1 MLGEDH
7 ELDGLAADMA
17 DGTVSRGR
25 ALKLAGAALLGS
37 ALSLFSAQ
45 READANHLARQRR
58 RCRRRGGTFCYGPH
72 RGAYAAVRI
81 AVLRR
86 GSARRVGAAA
96 IVRRWTT
103 AQMTAQINRLRVLRK
118 IGRWRGGGP
127 LGRMHMV

>member
-45 READANHLARQRR
+45 READANHLARQLR
-58 RCRRRGGTFCYGPH
+58 RCRRRGAPSATVPTGGRMLRSESLSFAG
-72 RGAYAAVRI
+72 AVRE
-81 AVLRR
+81 
-86 GSARRVGAAA
+86 G
-96 IVRRWTT
+96 
-103 AQMTAQINRLRVLRK
+103 
-118 IGRWRGGGP
+118 
-127 LGRMHMV
+127 

>member
-7 ELDGLAADMA
+7 DLDGLAAGMA

-72 RGAYAAVRI
+72 RGGVCC
-81 AVLRR
+81 
-86 GSARRVGAAA
+86 GP
-96 IVRRWTT
+96 
-103 AQMTAQINRLRVLRK
+103 NRCPSPGQCAK
-118 IGRWRGGGP
+118 GRCGRYCPPPDDGP
-127 LGRMHMV
+127 DDGPD